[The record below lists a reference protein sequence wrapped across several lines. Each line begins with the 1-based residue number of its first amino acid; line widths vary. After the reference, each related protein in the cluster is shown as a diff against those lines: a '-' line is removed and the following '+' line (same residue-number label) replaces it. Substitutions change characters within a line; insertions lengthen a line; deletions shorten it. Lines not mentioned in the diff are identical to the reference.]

1 VEYSGNRLDPYDRLA
16 GGRYT
21 ASIALYL
28 ILTIVTLGLFNLYWN
43 YRQMQAC
50 NELLERSEF
59 SWLLWIFLCVVTFGL
74 YHFYYQYK
82 MGAVINEIQDR
93 YDLPFT
99 EGLPILSVVAAI
111 IGFGV
116 IADCIHQHEFN
127 KIDALLD

>member
-1 VEYSGNRLDPYDRLA
+1 MSYDPRN
-16 GGRYT
+16 GPGYT
-21 ASIALYL
+21 GHESEHSINVPLYL
-28 ILTIVTLGLFNLYWN
+28 LLTLFTCLLFDLYWN

-59 SWLLWIFLCVVTFGL
+59 NWLLWILLCVVTIGL

-111 IGFGV
+111 VGFGV
-116 IADCIHQHEFN
+116 IADCIHQHELN

>member
-1 VEYSGNRLDPYDRLA
+1 MEYAGSRPEPYKRLG

-21 ASIALYL
+21 ASVALYL

-59 SWLLWIFLCVVTFGL
+59 SWLLWILLCVVTFGL

-82 MGAVINEIQDR
+82 MGDAINEIQDR

-99 EGLPILSVVAAI
+99 EGLPILSVVAAV

-116 IADCIHQHEFN
+116 VADCIHQHELN
-127 KIDALLD
+127 KIDALLG

>member
-1 VEYSGNRLDPYDRLA
+1 MEYSGNRLDPYNRL
-16 GGRYT
+16 GVGRYS
-21 ASIALYL
+21 ASVALYL

-50 NELLERSEF
+50 NELLERREF
-59 SWLLWIFLCVVTFGL
+59 SWLLWILLCVVTFGL
-74 YHFYYQYK
+74 YYFYYQYK

-116 IADCIHQHEFN
+116 IADCIHQHELN

>member
-1 VEYSGNRLDPYDRLA
+1 MEYSGNRLDPYNRL
-16 GGRYT
+16 GVGRYS
-21 ASIALYL
+21 ASVALYL

-59 SWLLWIFLCVVTFGL
+59 SWLLWILLCVVTFGL

-111 IGFGV
+111 VGFGV

>member
-1 VEYSGNRLDPYDRLA
+1 LG
-16 GGRYT
+16 GGRYN

-50 NELLERSEF
+50 NELLERPEF
-59 SWLLWIFLCVVTFGL
+59 SWLLWILLCLVTFGL

-99 EGLPILSVVAAI
+99 EGLPILSVAAAI

-116 IADCIHQHEFN
+116 VADCIHQHELN
-127 KIDALLD
+127 KIDVLLD

>member
-1 VEYSGNRLDPYDRLA
+1 MEYAGNRPEAYSRLG

-21 ASIALYL
+21 ASVALYL

-50 NELLERSEF
+50 NELLGRGEF
-59 SWLLWIFLCVVTFGL
+59 SWLLWILLCVVTFGL

-82 MGAVINEIQDR
+82 MGAAINEIQDR

-99 EGLPILSVVAAI
+99 EGLPILSVVAAV

-116 IADCIHQHEFN
+116 IADCIHQHELN